1 MKQAEE
7 MRILKTDSCNTL
19 SGSAKITYNI
29 GCTTNSKI
37 YFRIA
42 NNTGGGF
49 YSFEWVAWDDIQKS
63 LKQCPKDVPITS
75 LFLYPLFKGKSVNT
89 PSFLLA
95 ALKHLKLVQPLKDKK
110 RNHELLDFKPFIAE
124 MNKLIKS
131 KVSQKKTSAVTTK
144 KRTTKKKAVK
154 KKVTA
159 AIRKKRAAVSRH
171 KKTA

>member
-1 MKQAEE
+1 MKKQEDTS
-7 MRILKTDSCNTL
+7 MRILRTETCNTL

-29 GCTTNSKI
+29 GCTSDSKI
-37 YFRIA
+37 YFRIT

-49 YSFEWVAWDDIQKS
+49 YSNEWIAWDAIQQA

-110 RNHELLDFKPFIAE
+110 RNHELLDFKPFNDE
-124 MNKLIKS
+124 MKAMMSS
-131 KVSQKKTSAVTTK
+131 KVAANVA
-144 KRTTKKKAVK
+144 KKKAANKKPSSSK
-154 KKVTA
+154 KKTT
-159 AIRKKRAAVSRH
+159 AVSRH
-171 KKTA
+171 KKKKVSA